1 MRMRGWPVRYD
12 TVDRNGAVAPTAKQW
27 RQSLPARRA
36 QWQEGYGDTPDT
48 HMVRFDRVGLS
59 YGRANLGAR
68 AEAGPEVLHDV
79 SFELPDGAF
88 RWLLGPSGAGKT
100 SLLRLMYL
108 DVRPTRGKLALFGT
122 DVETA
127 ERRTLPRLRRRIGV
141 VFQDFRL
148 LPHLTT
154 FDNVALPLRLAGRPE
169 GQIRADVGEML
180 RWVGL
185 AKQAGARPAE
195 LSGGEQQRVAIARA
209 VINRPSLLLA
219 DEPTGNL
226 DDVQAER
233 LMQLFKEM
241 NRLGTTVVVATHN
254 DALVTR
260 HPAHALRLS
269 HGRLQGG

>member
-1 MRMRGWPVRYD
+1 MVREHRTRG
-12 TVDRNGAVAPTAKQW
+12 NGAY
-27 RQSLPARRA
+27 RFRRA
-36 QWQEGYGDTPDT
+36 TWDGKNSAATMGVR
-48 HMVRFDRVGLS
+48 MIRFDRVGLS
-59 YGRANLGAR
+59 YGRVGLGPH
-68 AEAGPEVLHDV
+68 AEAGPEVLHDI
-79 SFELPDGAF
+79 SFNLPEGDF

-108 DVRPTRGKLALFGT
+108 DVRPTRGRLAILGT

-127 ERRTLPRLRRRIGV
+127 ERRALPRLRRRIGV

-148 LPHLTT
+148 LPHLSA
-154 FDNVALPLRLAGRPE
+154 FDNVALPLRIAGRPE

-185 AKQAGARPAE
+185 ARKAGARPPE

-254 DALVTR
+254 DWLVGR
-260 HPAHALRLS
+260 HPAPSLRLS
-269 HGRLQGG
+269 QGRLAVEL

>member
-1 MRMRGWPVRYD
+1 MI
-12 TVDRNGAVAPTAKQW
+12 
-27 RQSLPARRA
+27 
-36 QWQEGYGDTPDT
+36 
-48 HMVRFDRVGLS
+48 RFDRVGLS
-59 YGRANLGAR
+59 YGRVGLGPQ
-68 AEAGPEVLHDV
+68 AEAGPEVLHDI
-79 SFELPDGAF
+79 SFNLPEGDF

-108 DVRPTRGKLALFGT
+108 DVRPTRGRLAILGT
-122 DVETA
+122 DIESA
-127 ERRTLPRLRRRIGV
+127 ERRALPRLRRRIGV

-148 LPHLTT
+148 LPHLSA
-154 FDNVALPLRLAGRPE
+154 FDNVALPLRIAGRPE

-185 AKQAGARPAE
+185 ARKSGARPAE

-254 DALVTR
+254 DWLVGR
-260 HPAHALRLS
+260 HPAQSLRLS
-269 HGRLQGG
+269 QGRLAAER